1 MEGCFLFIGVLFFIK
16 LQFYRGITKK
26 KEFKQGIK
34 IKFVIRSFFGI
45 TNSYDFYYQKWKVRH
60 FLCFLGIICLKLVSY
75 FLL

>member
-45 TNSYDFYYQKWKVRH
+45 TNSYDFYCQKW
-60 FLCFLGIICLKLVSY
+60 
-75 FLL
+75 